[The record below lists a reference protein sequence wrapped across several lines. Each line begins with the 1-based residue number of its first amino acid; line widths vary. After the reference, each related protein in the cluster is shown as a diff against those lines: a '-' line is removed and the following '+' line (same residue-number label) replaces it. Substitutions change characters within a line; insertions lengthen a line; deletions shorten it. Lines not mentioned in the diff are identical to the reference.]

1 MWVWE
6 GDNLQMMKMMT
17 VKEVQVEMEGVV
29 ETGEM
34 LVIGNVGEIGNDQVF
49 EEEIEKGDGVIVEAN
64 ICALDWSGFVL
75 VTGRCSKFSLNVEMP
90 V

>member
-1 MWVWE
+1 MK
-6 GDNLQMMKMMT
+6 KMMT
-17 VKEVQVEMEGVV
+17 VKEVWVGMEGVV

-34 LVIGNVGEIGNDQVF
+34 LVIGNVGEIGNDQEY
-49 EEEIEKGDGVIVEAN
+49 EEEIEKCDGAIVEAN
-64 ICALDWSGFVL
+64 ICALDWPGFVL

>member
-1 MWVWE
+1 M
-6 GDNLQMMKMMT
+6 
-17 VKEVQVEMEGVV
+17 EMEGVV

-34 LVIGNVGEIGNDQVF
+34 LVIGNIGEIGNDQESEEGIETVDVGEIGKDLEF
-49 EEEIEKGDGVIVEAN
+49 EEEIEKGDGAIVEAN